1 MERARSPR
9 QVAGLFIT
17 RRTVHNPYAHDDR
30 VEADV
35 SREEPKV
42 LIPEEAIRRRVGWL
56 GRRIS
61 KDYAQAGNLHLIGV
75 LRGSFIFLADL
86 SRALTIQRSV
96 DFLAMASYE
105 TAAAPKSPVR
115 LVTDLRTDVAGK
127 HVLVVEDIV
136 DTGDTLGYVMSLL
149 ASRGPASLKC
159 CALLSKPTCRK
170 TEARIDYLGFEIPD
184 VWVVGYGL
192 DDKERY
198 RALPYVGVRSDHPA
212 V

>member
-1 MERARSPR
+1 M
-9 QVAGLFIT
+9 
-17 RRTVHNPYAHDDR
+17 
-30 VEADV
+30 EADV

-42 LIPEEAIRRRVGWL
+42 LITEEAIRRRVGRL

-61 KDYAQAGNLHLIGV
+61 KDYAQVENLHLIGV

-86 SRALTIQRSV
+86 SRALTIPRSV

-105 TAAAPKSPVR
+105 KDVAPKGPAR
-115 LVTDLRTDVAGK
+115 RITDLRADIAGV

-136 DTGDTLGYVMSLL
+136 DTGDTLDCLMSLL

-159 CALLSKPTCRK
+159 CALLSKPACRK
-170 TEARIDYLGFEIPD
+170 TETRIDYLGFEIPD

-192 DDKERY
+192 DDKERF
-198 RALPYVGVRSDHPA
+198 RALPYIGIPGR
-212 V
+212 